1 MINVGL
7 SPLYQLEAAQS
18 AQGSAQTAA
27 IPLAE
32 VSLAISKIQDYT
44 YPFGALIWNCVFAVK
59 FCYLYFFSLLIDRQ
73 RAMVQYWRI
82 ALAVTAIAVVFNTCG
97 SFISCPKFGLNKCQY
112 SLAV

>member
-1 MINVGL
+1 MMNVGL

-18 AQGSAQTAA
+18 AQSSAQTAA

-44 YPFGALIWNCVFAVK
+44 YPFGALIWGCVFAVK
-59 FCYLYFFSLLIDRQ
+59 FCYLYFFRLLIDRQ
-73 RAMVQYWRI
+73 RAMVLYWRI
-82 ALAVTAIAVVFNTCG
+82 ALAVTAIAFVFNTCG
-97 SFISCPKFGLNKCQY
+97 SFISCPKFGQKNCQY